1 MKNYILIILLVPF
14 LFSANIYAQTDQGT
28 FVLGAGSS
36 LSNVSLGVD
45 DIDPGSLN
53 GAEISTNNTNLEL
66 SAGYF
71 VVDGLAI
78 SFGLNYETEIT
89 KTIDNSN
96 ELKISNISTTLNPG
110 VSYYFGE
117 TGVNFGLSF
126 AIGSVKDIEEETGYE
141 DLEQEQSIS
150 GLILSAGYSI
160 FVNDIIALKP
170 SVSYSMLN
178 SVAKDM
184 AINSNG
190 SLTDLE
196 IKTSGLSFG
205 FGIAIHFDSY

>member
-1 MKNYILIILLVPF
+1 MKNYTLIILLASLLLNF
-14 LFSANIYAQTDQGT
+14 NIYAQTDQGT

-53 GAEISTNNTNLEL
+53 GAEISTNNTDLEF

-71 VVDGLAI
+71 VANGLAI
-78 SFGLNYETEIT
+78 SLGFAYENVIS
-89 KTIDNSN
+89 KTTDNSY
-96 ELKISNISTTLNPG
+96 ELKNSKTTTTLYPG
-110 VSYYFGE
+110 ISYYFGE
-117 TGVNFGLSF
+117 SGVNLKLSY
-126 AIGSVKDIEEETGYE
+126 AIGSVKDIEEETGWE

-150 GLILSAGYSI
+150 GLIISAGYSI
-160 FVNDIIALKP
+160 FVNDIIALTP
-170 SVSYSMLN
+170 GLSYNMLS
-178 SVAKDM
+178 SVAKD
-184 AINSNG
+184 AAVNSNG

-196 IKTSGLSFG
+196 LKMSGLSFG